1 MNSVPSNAVEQL
13 RARLAAALAERDE
26 YRRDLEQAR
35 EQLSESERRLLTT
48 EHQLAVLRR
57 AMFGR
62 SSEKVT
68 EEDLRQGRLFNEAEE
83 HAESAPDP
91 STEQPEQTPVRA
103 HSRTKRGRK
112 PIPANLPRVEQI
124 VDIPETEKTCA
135 CGHEL
140 VRIGEEV
147 HERIEMIPARY
158 YVRRI
163 VRPKYACH
171 HCEGS
176 ADEEKP
182 AVRIAQAVGSVIPK
196 GIAGDTLL
204 ALIIVTKYCD
214 AMPLYRQERSFA
226 RQGIEISRADMA
238 NWIIAVAAA
247 CVHVLAAMIDEVRAG
262 PVVGA
267 DESVLQVLKEKDRS
281 AESESRMWVFR
292 GGRDA
297 DRPVVWFRYE
307 PTRSSEVVLD
317 ALHSFTGI
325 LQSDGFGAYMTA
337 VAKLAIRHAGCW
349 AHVRRKFYELSV
361 GKHPSPAALE
371 ALAMIQK
378 LYRVEKDLREQEPP
392 LSEQEFVVQRREQAT
407 PILDAFN
414 KWLDKQQ
421 RQVVPTSTLGQAV
434 AYAASMWPIL
444 STYLESAR
452 LTPDNNPV
460 EREIR
465 PYVIGRRNWLFSDT
479 AKGAEASATLYS
491 ILRTAISNG
500 HDPYRYM
507 YHLLY
512 SLPRTAPAD
521 QHRLAPHVISPEET
535 MNPFDAA
542 PSALTGVGAK

>member
-1 MNSVPSNAVEQL
+1 VNSVPSETIEQL
-13 RARLAAALAERDE
+13 QTRLFAALAERDE
-26 YRRDLEQAR
+26 YRRDLEQTR
-35 EQLSESERRLLTT
+35 EQLSESERRLLDT

-62 SSEKVT
+62 SSERAT

-83 HAESAPDP
+83 QADTDPAPEEAAQ
-91 STEQPEQTPVRA
+91 TEVKA

-112 PIPANLPRVEQI
+112 PIPSNLPRVEQV
-124 VDIPETEKTCA
+124 VDIPESEKTCA

-147 HERIEMIPARY
+147 HERIETVPARY

-176 ADEEKP
+176 GDEEKP
-182 AVRIAQAVGSVIPK
+182 AVRIAVASPSVIPR

-204 ALIIVTKYCD
+204 ALIIVAKYCD
-214 AMPLYRQERSFA
+214 AMPLYRQERIFS
-226 RQGIEISRADMA
+226 RQGIEISRVDMA

-247 CVHVLAAMIDEVRAG
+247 CRYVLQAMIDEVRAG

-267 DESVLQVLKEKDRS
+267 DESVLQVLKEQDRS
-281 AESESRMWVFR
+281 LESESRMWVFR

-297 DRPVVWFRYE
+297 ERPVVWFRYE
-307 PTRSSEVVLD
+307 PTRSSAVVLD
-317 ALHSFTGI
+317 ALQSFAGI
-325 LQSDGFGAYMTA
+325 LQSDGYGAYMAA
-337 VAKLAIRHAGCW
+337 VEKLGIRHAGCW
-349 AHVRRKFYELSV
+349 AHVRRKFYELSL
-361 GKHPSPAALE
+361 GKHPSPGAVE
-371 ALAMIQK
+371 ALAMIGK
-378 LYRVEKDLREQEPP
+378 LYRVEKELREQQPP
-392 LSEQEFVVQRREQAT
+392 LSEPEFLTRRTQASE
-407 PILDAFN
+407 PILKAFRT
-414 KWLDKQQ
+414 WLDKKQHH
-421 RQVVPTSTLGQAV
+421 VVPTSSLGQAV
-434 AYAASMWPIL
+434 SYAVSMWPIL

-465 PYVIGRRNWLFSDT
+465 PYVIGRRNWLFSDS

-500 HDPYRYM
+500 HDPYRYL

-512 SLPRTAPAD
+512 SLPRTAPED
-521 QHRLAPHVISPEET
+521 HDRLAPHVLGPAET
-535 MNPFDAA
+535 MNPFDAGH
-542 PSALTGVGAK
+542 STLLSELSR

>member
-1 MNSVPSNAVEQL
+1 MNSVPSETVEQL
-13 RARLAAALAERDE
+13 RVKLEAAEAEREE
-26 YRRDLEQAR
+26 YRRDLEQVR
-35 EQLSESERRLLTT
+35 EELSESERRRLDT
-48 EHQLAVLRR
+48 EHELAILRR

-68 EEDLRQGRLFNEAEE
+68 EADLLQGRLFNEAEE
-83 HAESAPDP
+83 HADVADGSVA
-91 STEQPEQTPVRA
+91 EQPEQTPVKA

-112 PIPANLPRVEQI
+112 PIPENLPRVEEL

-135 CGHEL
+135 CGHKL
-140 VRIGEEV
+140 VRIGEEA
-147 HERIEMIPARY
+147 HERIETIPARY
-158 YVRRI
+158 YVRRT

-176 ADEEKP
+176 GDEDKP
-182 AVRIAQAVGSVIPK
+182 AVRIAPAVASVIPK

-204 ALIIVTKYCD
+204 ALIIVAKYCD
-214 AMPLYRQERSFA
+214 AIPLYRQERIFS
-226 RQGIEISRADMA
+226 RQGIEISRVDTA
-238 NWIIAVAAA
+238 NWIIAVAYQ
-247 CVHVLAAMIDEVRAG
+247 CRHVIAAMRDEIRAG

-281 AESESRMWVFR
+281 ASSESRMWVFR

-297 DRPVVWFRYE
+297 ERPVVWFHYE
-307 PTRSSEVVLD
+307 PSRSSRVVID
-317 ALHSFTGI
+317 ALQSFSGV
-325 LQSDGFGAYMTA
+325 LQSDGFGAYQVA
-337 VAKLAIRHAGCW
+337 VKALGLRHAACW

-378 LYRVEKDLREQEPP
+378 LYRVEKELREQQP
-392 LSEQEFVVQRREQAT
+392 SIGDQEFVERRREASE
-407 PILDAFN
+407 PILEVFK
-414 KWLDKQQ
+414 KWLDKKQQ
-421 RQVVPTSTLGQAV
+421 QAVPTSALGKAV
-434 AYAASMWPIL
+434 SYASSLWPIL
-444 STYLESAR
+444 STYLENAR

-479 AKGAEASATLYS
+479 AKGAEASAILYS
-491 ILRTAISNG
+491 ILRTAIASD

-512 SLPRTAPAD
+512 SLPRTAPED
-521 QHRLAPHVISPEET
+521 HYRLAPHVLKPEET
-535 MNPFDAA
+535 MNPFDAI
-542 PSALTGVGAK
+542 PSALAGASTK